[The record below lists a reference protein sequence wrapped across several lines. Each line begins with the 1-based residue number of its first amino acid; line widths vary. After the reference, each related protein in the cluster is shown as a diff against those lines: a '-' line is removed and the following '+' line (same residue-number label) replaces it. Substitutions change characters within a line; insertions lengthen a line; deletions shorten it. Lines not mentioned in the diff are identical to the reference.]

1 MKRILLTIA
10 TSMLLIFLA
19 TIPSHANPY
28 CTFRGGNCV
37 YFTYECV
44 DAYWGMTPNI
54 PRDWDAYRWVELIG
68 QERDGYIVEQVTE
81 PTIGDIFV
89 LPQTLE
95 CPYGHVGMIVGVT
108 WDICLVDG
116 TYEVCY
122 KVAESSMYPDL
133 ERFRYEYKGC
143 QYRYH
148 NYWQEDFESA
158 VFLRCLREVIT

>member
-54 PRDWDAYRWVELIG
+54 PRSWDACRLGRVNRAG
-68 QERDGYIVEQVTE
+68 ERT
-81 PTIGDIFV
+81 V
-89 LPQTLE
+89 LSLS
-95 CPYGHVGMIVGVT
+95 
-108 WDICLVDG
+108 
-116 TYEVCY
+116 
-122 KVAESSMYPDL
+122 K
-133 ERFRYEYKGC
+133 
-143 QYRYH
+143 
-148 NYWQEDFESA
+148 
-158 VFLRCLREVIT
+158 